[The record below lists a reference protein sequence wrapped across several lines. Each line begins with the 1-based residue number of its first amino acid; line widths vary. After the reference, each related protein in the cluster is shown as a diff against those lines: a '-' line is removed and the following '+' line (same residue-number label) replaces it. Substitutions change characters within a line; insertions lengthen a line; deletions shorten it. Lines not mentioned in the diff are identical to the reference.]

1 MGRQTAGNGG
11 LPRAP
16 LTADFLALHLELE
29 AWGGTYRVQ
38 LLRTEGR
45 PSSPP
50 HRLRRVTVTAITTAK
65 VGQGLGLVRATAARS
80 PAPWIAALW
89 TQAPTGGGTL

>member
-1 MGRQTAGNGG
+1 MAGNKGV

-29 AWGGTYRVQ
+29 VWGGTYRVQ
-38 LLRTEGR
+38 LLSTEGR

-50 HRLRRVTVTAITTAK
+50 HHLPRVTVTATTTAK
-65 VGQGLGLVRATAARS
+65 VGQGLGLVRVTAARS

-89 TQAPTGGGTL
+89 TPAPTGGGTL